1 MELIL
6 KNVKKKDF
14 PVLKSL
20 AKSLGFEIVQ
30 EVEKPYNPEFV
41 KEILDAEQSIKD
53 GKGVRGPYEES
64 LVGLKIADL
73 TQPLEIVRIIHS
85 FDPCIA
91 CAVHVMDT
99 KGNELSSYKVDVN
112 GASC

>member
-30 EVEKPYNPEFV
+30 EVDPSKSELAKQKPYNPEFV
-41 KEILDAEQSIKD
+41 KEILEAEQSIKD
-53 GKGVRGPYEES
+53 GKGV
-64 LVGLKIADL
+64 KIKLEDL
-73 TQPLEIVRIIHS
+73 W
-85 FDPCIA
+85 
-91 CAVHVMDT
+91 
-99 KGNELSSYKVDVN
+99 K
-112 GASC
+112 